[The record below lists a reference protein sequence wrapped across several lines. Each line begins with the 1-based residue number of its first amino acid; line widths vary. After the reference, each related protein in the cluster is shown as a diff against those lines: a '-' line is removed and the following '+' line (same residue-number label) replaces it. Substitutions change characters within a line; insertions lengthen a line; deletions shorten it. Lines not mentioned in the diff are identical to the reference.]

1 MTKILSVAAALVVL
15 VGGVVFWQSQGPA
28 EPGSTAIDLPG
39 AANAQTAAAD
49 VDTSGIV
56 EMSLGDPN
64 APITM
69 VEYASYTCPHCRSFH
84 EGPLK
89 QLKADYIDTGKLHFI
104 YREVYFDR
112 PGLWASMVARCGGEG
127 RFFGISDLLY
137 AQQSDWARAGDPV
150 SIANALRRVGASAG
164 LSPDELNACL
174 SDADKAQALVAWYQ
188 VNAEA
193 DDINSTPSFVING
206 TKYANMSYSQF
217 QSLLDGIL

>member
-1 MTKILSVAAALVVL
+1 MTKILSVAVALVVL

-39 AANAQTAAAD
+39 AANAQTAAED

-56 EMSLGDPN
+56 EMSMGDPN

-84 EGPLK
+84 EGPFK
-89 QLKADYIDTGKLHFI
+89 QLKADYIDTGKVHFI

-137 AQQSDWARAGDPV
+137 GQQSDWARAGDPV
-150 SIANALRRVGASAG
+150 AIANALRRVGASAG

-174 SDADKAQALVAWYQ
+174 SDAGKAQALVAWYQ

-193 DDINSTPSFVING
+193 DEINSTPSFVING

-217 QSLLDGIL
+217 QSLLDGML